1 MVPAHF
7 VAAVIDAEDARLTCR
22 WVTPGSLI
30 FVENVQNVS
39 FSPVNT
45 FQNTAGCTYGDY
57 TRPINLGLNAVDV
70 AMLF

>member
-1 MVPAHF
+1 M
-7 VAAVIDAEDARLTCR
+7 VAALPEAAVTGAEAVISVCR

-45 FQNTAGCTYGDY
+45 FQNNAGCTYGDY